1 MSLSICNEAESDP
14 FHICS
19 MTAYASGE
27 CWWQGFQLIIE
38 LKGVNHRFLD
48 LSFKLPDITRSLEP
62 QLRQKM
68 SQTLRRGRVEFLLT
82 IRKSFKEQASLSINL
97 GLVKSISEAI
107 QQIEH
112 ATRFHLAATSPLDLL
127 QWPGV
132 IEEDQMDREAL
143 DLQIS
148 HLLDRVLE
156 DFRHTRKREGSEI
169 ARIIDERCNDI
180 LKEASLA
187 RDRLGSLV
195 GHYREKFI
203 RRIQEIEIT
212 VDEIRLEQELAYLL
226 QKSDIA
232 EELDRLEVHS
242 REIKN
247 IIRNKP
253 PAGRRLDFLT
263 QELHREANTLGSK
276 SQDLD
281 TTRTSLEIKLLTEQI
296 KEQVQNIE

>member
-1 MSLSICNEAESDP
+1 MSLSICNETESDP

-62 QLRQKM
+62 QLRQKI

-82 IRKSFKEQASLSINL
+82 IRKNFKEQASLSINL
-97 GLVKSISEAI
+97 GLVKSIKEAI
-107 QQIEH
+107 EQIEH
-112 ATRFHLAATSPLDLL
+112 ATRFDLAATSPLDLL

-156 DFRHTRKREGSEI
+156 DFRLTRRREGSEI

-180 LKEASLA
+180 LKEASMA
-187 RDRLGSLV
+187 RERLGSLV
-195 GHYREKFI
+195 GHYREKLI

>member
-97 GLVKSISEAI
+97 GLVKSIREAI
-107 QQIEH
+107 EQIGH
-112 ATRFHLAATSPLDLL
+112 ATRFDLAATSPLDLL

-132 IEEDQMDREAL
+132 IEEDQMDREGL

-195 GHYREKFI
+195 GYYREKLI